1 MTDFPRS
8 LKVSKKKL
16 YIFEKP
22 SIAHHMEETLA
33 EFYQQC
39 TVQYNTVQLAVGWLI
54 QYLVQRYP
62 ANGLYVVITTLLAT
76 GTKNISLQ
84 SQMTMIGASF
94 ILQSL
99 LLPNEAMGIENKYF
113 FNFELTPTET

>member
-1 MTDFPRS
+1 
-8 LKVSKKKL
+8 
-16 YIFEKP
+16 
-22 SIAHHMEETLA
+22 MEETLA

-39 TVQYNTVQLAVGWLI
+39 TVQYNTVQLAEGGLI
-54 QYLVQRYP
+54 QYQVQRCP
-62 ANGLYVVITTLLAT
+62 ANGLNVIITTFLAK

-99 LLPNEAMGIENKYF
+99 LFA
-113 FNFELTPTET
+113 